1 VRLRLLS
8 RASDLA
14 RLQAMLV
21 ARAIEARWPD
31 VEVTLLTRVAWG
43 DRDTSTPLAALTEKG
58 AFTADLSN
66 ALASG
71 EGDAVVHSWKDLPLE
86 DRAGAGIAATLQ
98 RADPRDVLLVR
109 RDAVQACPRQ
119 LNVLSSS
126 PRRSWLLA
134 QELPAL
140 LPWPIDDVQFLPVRG
155 NIATRLAQLLAP
167 RPRADERLEPHALVV
182 AKAALDRL
190 LGFGGVFDDAA
201 RALRTL
207 IDQCAWM
214 VLPIREVPGAP
225 AQGALAVEALRG
237 NAAFERLRAIS
248 HQPTWDAVMRER
260 DVLASY
266 GGGCHEALGAS
277 VLPRDYGQVVSIRGR
292 SSGGRVDAG
301 WSLIAERAPV
311 PRAEADCIWPRP
323 EERHRASRRTLSVAR
338 PEGDAG
344 FWVARAEALPD
355 GWAPTFDRMIWAAG
369 STTWRRLAA
378 RGVWVH
384 GCSDG
389 LGDLESPDVDLL
401 AGRSTSWIRLT
412 HEAAALG
419 DPQALATYVVDET
432 LPEDL
437 PSRSHF
443 FWTSGTQF
451 RQAITQWPVLRDRWH
466 GSGPGRTSRTIAE
479 ALGSTR
485 HAAVWLDYEDWK
497 REITT

>member
-1 VRLRLLS
+1 
-8 RASDLA
+8 
-14 RLQAMLV
+14 MLV
-21 ARAIEARWPD
+21 ARALEARWPD
-31 VEVTLLTRVAWG
+31 VEVTLITRVASG

-71 EGDAVVHSWKDLPLE
+71 EADAVVHSWKDLPLE
-86 DRAGAGIAATLQ
+86 DRPGAGIAATLP

-109 RDAVQACPRQ
+109 SDAVQARPRQ

-140 LPWPIDDVQFLPVRG
+140 LPWPIDSVQFLPVRG
-155 NIATRLAQLLAP
+155 NIATRLSKLIAP
-167 RPRADERLEPHALVV
+167 RLRADQLLEPHALVV

-225 AQGALAVEALRG
+225 AQGALAIEALRDTS
-237 NAAFERLRAIS
+237 AFDKLRAIS
-248 HQPTWDAVMRER
+248 NQPTWDAVMRER
-260 DVLASY
+260 EVLASY
-266 GGGCHEALGAS
+266 GGGCHEALGAT

-292 SSGGRVDAG
+292 SSAGRIDAG
-301 WSLIAERAPV
+301 WSLIAERGPIPDA
-311 PRAEADCIWPRP
+311 AADGIWPRP
-323 EERHRASRRTLSVAR
+323 DERHRASRRTLTVDR
-338 PEGDAG
+338 PSGDAG

-355 GWAPTFDRMIWAAG
+355 GWAPAFDQMIWAAG
-369 STTWRRLAA
+369 STTWRRLAE

-389 LGDLESPDVDLL
+389 LGDLESPDINVL
-401 AGRSTSWIRLT
+401 AGRSISWMRLT
-412 HEAAALG
+412 HKAAASG
-419 DPQALATYVVDET
+419 DPHALATYVVDET
-432 LPEDL
+432 LPQDL
-437 PSRSHF
+437 PSRTHF

-451 RQAITQWPVLRDRWH
+451 RRAITQWPILRDRWH
-466 GSGPGRTSRTIAE
+466 ASGPGRTSRTIAE
-479 ALGSTR
+479 ALGSTGR
-485 HAAVWLDYEDWK
+485 VGVWLDYEDWK
-497 REITT
+497 REITCR